1 MGCWLAK
8 GRSFGRVTPNCA
20 KFGPWQWRRQAHGEL
35 DALISSPWV
44 PESGVAASE
53 VVSPESSKRDA
64 VGKIFGV
71 EYFGKL
77 KEPRKSITSGG
88 SYQHCNGQKNLH
100 FADDAPKHFQQPDRS
115 LHPTVALQ
123 MSDWQWRSTLF
134 TDKASWNQID
144 RHWQTHA
151 LREPSGNQAEVRSP
165 NHMNLYKLCAGC
177 KLGVTWVAHTPP
189 HALLHQL

>member
-8 GRSFGRVTPNCA
+8 ERSFGSHPTVPNSVHENDGARLMGNSTRWSPHLECPKAAQHLRSWAPSHQKETPSE
-20 KFGPWQWRRQAHGEL
+20 KSSEL
-35 DALISSPWV
+35 NTL
-44 PESGVAASE
+44 E
-53 VVSPESSKRDA
+53 
-64 VGKIFGV
+64 
-71 EYFGKL
+71 KL

-100 FADDAPKHFQQPDRS
+100 FADDAPQHFQQPDRS
-115 LHPTVALQ
+115 LHPTVALH
-123 MSDWQWRSTLF
+123 MFDWQWWSTQS
-134 TDKASWNQID
+134 TDKASWNHID

-165 NHMNLYKLCAGC
+165 NHMSLYKLCAGC
-177 KLGVTWVAHTPP
+177 KLGVTWVGHTPP